1 MKPLLL
7 KTAASCS
14 FGCQRSLWTGFC
26 LLGRPRYDVES
37 LAWQAYHCS
46 MMRQLQ
52 TVCSPAQVIGS
63 ISGSG
68 RITLVDN
75 KAQAGEPT
83 PVDLDLEKVQELY
96 PAALLLCTLA
106 LPALATSNVQVLQ
119 WLRRG
124 SPNSC
129 VARCTMWDPGC
140 QPLPR
145 EGDALLA
152 EAQVLF

>member
-83 PVDLDLEKVQELY
+83 PVDLDLEKVQELFSSR
-96 PAALLLCTLA
+96 PAPVYACTSSTCYLECAGAAVAQKGLSQLLCCQMHHVGPR
-106 LPALATSNVQVLQ
+106 LPAIAS
-119 WLRRG
+119 RG
-124 SPNSC
+124 
-129 VARCTMWDPGC
+129 
-140 QPLPR
+140 
-145 EGDALLA
+145 
-152 EAQVLF
+152 